1 MVATVTTDKGEI
13 CGSEEDG
20 LLVFRGIPYAAAPTG
35 HLRWQPPQPRPSWD
49 GVLETTRFGNQAPQN
64 ASALD
69 GMLGGTG
76 EPAAEGE
83 DCLYLNVWTPG
94 TNNAQR
100 PVMFWIHGGAFTI
113 GAGSQALYDGQYLA
127 REGDV
132 VVVTINYR
140 MGALG
145 FLNLQEATGGKI
157 GATGNEG
164 LLDQVAALE
173 WVRDNIAAFGGDPT
187 NVTIF
192 GESAGGMSVGCLLAM
207 PSAEGL
213 FHKAIPQSGACHTAL
228 SKSEA
233 VKVAEAVMEL
243 LGTDDPGALM
253 HLPESTLTEVQTKLA
268 AIAVERGLAGMSF
281 QPVVDGDVLS
291 ALPIERIRAGSA
303 SGIAIMAGCTTEE
316 WKLFSAFGPDA
327 RNMTEEALT
336 EAVGDIF
343 GDSAAADVIAGYRA
357 WLTATGKGADPSD
370 VSAEIMTD
378 RVFWLPAMVLL
389 EAQHAHD
396 ERTYGYLFDWKSP
409 LMDGAMGACHA
420 VELGFVWGT
429 YDKNGA
435 GTFFG
440 EGPEADAL
448 SDFTRAAWIRF
459 AHTGHPGDDS
469 GTAWPTY
476 DAQNRATMV
485 FSSSPEVVNDP
496 GGPVRTLWDD
506 VPESKLGSL

>member
-1 MVATVTTDKGEI
+1 MVAMAMTDKGEI
-13 CGSEEDG
+13 RGSEEDG

-35 HLRWQPPQPRPSWD
+35 ELRWQPPQPHPPWD
-49 GVLETTRFGNQAPQN
+49 EPLEATTFGNQAPQN
-64 ASALD
+64 ATPMD
-69 GMLGGTG
+69 GLLGGSADPG
-76 EPAAEGE
+76 AQGE
-83 DCLYLNVWTPG
+83 DCLFLNVWTPG
-94 TNNAQR
+94 TNDTQR

-113 GAGSQALYDGQYLA
+113 GAGSQPLYDGQYLA

-145 FLNLQEATGGKI
+145 FLNLKEATDGKI

-233 VKVAEAVMEL
+233 LRVAETVMEL
-243 LGTDDPGALM
+243 LETDDSGALM
-253 HLPESTLTEVQTKLA
+253 ELPEATLTEVQTKLS
-268 AIAVERGLAGMSF
+268 AIASERGLPGMSF
-281 QPVVDGDVLS
+281 QPVIDGEVLP
-291 ALPIERIRAGSA
+291 AMPIERVRAGSA
-303 SGIAIMAGCTTEE
+303 AGIAIMAGCTTEE
-316 WKLFSAFGPDA
+316 WKLFSALDPLA
-327 RNMTEEALT
+327 TNMSEDALT
-336 EAVGDIF
+336 EAISDIF
-343 GDSAAADVIAGYRA
+343 GDSAADVIGSYRS
-357 WLTATGKGADPSD
+357 WLADSGKGTGPGD

-378 RVFWLPAMVLL
+378 RVFWVPAMALL
-389 EAQHAHD
+389 EAQRAHD
-396 ERTYGYLFDWKSP
+396 ARTYSYLFDWKSP

-448 SDFTRAAWIRF
+448 SDFTRGAWIRF

-469 GTAWPTY
+469 GTAWPSY
-476 DAQNRATMV
+476 DAQSRATMV
-485 FSSSPEVVNDP
+485 FSGSPEVVTDP
-496 GGPVRTLWDD
+496 AGTIRTLWDD
-506 VPESKLGSL
+506 VPESILGTL

>member
-1 MVATVTTDKGEI
+1 MGAVVTTDKGELR
-13 CGSEEDG
+13 GSEEDG

-35 HLRWQPPQPRPSWD
+35 DLRWQPPQPHPAWD
-49 GVLETTRFGNQAPQN
+49 EIRDATAFGNQAPQN
-64 ASALD
+64 ASPID
-69 GMLGGTG
+69 GLLGGSD
-76 EPAAEGE
+76 EPATQGE
-83 DCLYLNVWTPG
+83 DCLFLNVWTRG
-94 TNNAQR
+94 TNNAER
-100 PVMFWIHGGAFTI
+100 PVMFWIHGGGFTI
-113 GAGSQALYDGQYLA
+113 GAGSQPLYDGQYLA

-145 FLNLQEATGGKI
+145 FMNLKETTDGKI

-207 PSAEGL
+207 PSANGL

-233 VKVAEAVMEL
+233 AKVAETVMEL
-243 LGTDDPGALM
+243 LGTDDPDELIE
-253 HLPESTLTEVQTKLA
+253 LPEASLTDVQAKLS
-268 AIAVERGLAGMSF
+268 AIASERGLSGMSF
-281 QPVVDGDVLS
+281 QPVIDGDVLP
-291 ALPIERIRAGSA
+291 AMPIERIRAGSA
-303 SGIAIMAGCTTEE
+303 TGIAVMAGCTAEE
-316 WKLFSAFGPDA
+316 WKLFSSLDPLAT
-327 RNMTEEALT
+327 NMSEDTLL
-336 EAVGDIF
+336 EAVGGIF
-343 GDSAAADVIAGYRA
+343 GDATADVIGRYRS
-357 WLTATGKGADPSD
+357 WLADSGKGTGPGD

-378 RVFWLPAMVLL
+378 RVFWIPAIVLL

-396 ERTYGYLFDWKSP
+396 KRTYGYLFDWKSP
-409 LMDGAMGACHA
+409 LMGGAMGACHA

-435 GTFFG
+435 GSFFG
-440 EGPEADAL
+440 EGPEADTL

-459 AHTGHPGDDS
+459 ARTGHPGGGS
-469 GTAWPTY
+469 GPVWPSY
-476 DAQNRATMV
+476 DAESRATMV
-485 FSSSPEVVNDP
+485 FSNSPEVVTDP
-496 GGPVRTLWDD
+496 ADSIRTLWTD
-506 VPESKLGSL
+506 VPESRLGTL

>member
-1 MVATVTTDKGEI
+1 MGLMVKTDKGEI
-13 CGSEEDG
+13 RGSEEEG

-35 HLRWQPPQPRPSWD
+35 ELRWQPPQPHPSWD
-49 GVLETTRFGNQAPQN
+49 EVLETTSFGNQAPQN
-64 ASALD
+64 ATPMD
-69 GMLGGTG
+69 GMLGGSS

-83 DCLYLNVWTPG
+83 DCLFLNVWTPG
-94 TNNAQR
+94 TQNAER
-100 PVMFWIHGGAFTI
+100 PVMFWIHGGGFTI

-145 FLNLQEATGGKI
+145 FLNLKEATGGQI

-173 WVRDNIAAFGGDPT
+173 WVRDNISAFGGDPT

-233 VKVAEAVMEL
+233 LKVAETVMEL
-243 LGTDDPGALM
+243 LETDDPDALM
-253 HLPESTLTEVQTKLA
+253 GLSEATLTEVQTKLS
-268 AIAVERGLAGMSF
+268 AIASERGLPGMSF
-281 QPVVDGDVLS
+281 QPVIDGEVLP
-291 ALPIERIRAGSA
+291 AMPIERVRSGSA
-303 SGIAIMAGCTTEE
+303 AGIAIMAGCTTEE
-316 WKLFSAFGPDA
+316 WKLFSALDPLST
-327 RNMTEEALT
+327 NMSEEALT
-336 EAVGDIF
+336 EAVGAIF
-343 GDSAAADVIAGYRA
+343 GDSAADVIGGYRA
-357 WLTATGKGADPSD
+357 WLADSGKGTEPGDIS
-370 VSAEIMTD
+370 VEIMTD
-378 RVFWLPAMVLL
+378 RVFWVPAMVLL
-389 EAQHAHD
+389 EAQRAHD

-409 LMDGAMGACHA
+409 LLGGAMGACHA

-440 EGPEADAL
+440 EGPDADAL

-469 GTAWPTY
+469 GPDWPSY
-476 DAQNRATMV
+476 DAESRATMV
-485 FSSSPEVVNDP
+485 FSNSPEVVSDP
-496 GGPVRTLWDD
+496 GGSIRELWPG
-506 VPESKLGSL
+506 VPESKLGTL

>member
-1 MVATVTTDKGEI
+1 MVAMAMTDNGEI
-13 CGSEEDG
+13 RGSEEDG

-35 HLRWQPPQPRPSWD
+35 ELRWQPPQPHPPWD
-49 GVLETTRFGNQAPQN
+49 EALEATGFGNQAPQN
-64 ASALD
+64 ASPMD
-69 GMLGGTG
+69 GLFGGSA
-76 EPAAEGE
+76 EPAAQGE
-83 DCLYLNVWTPG
+83 DCLFLNVWTPG
-94 TNNAQR
+94 TNDTQR

-113 GAGSQALYDGQYLA
+113 GAGSQPLYDGQYLA

-145 FLNLQEATGGKI
+145 FLNLKEATGGKI

-233 VKVAEAVMEL
+233 LRVAETVMEL
-243 LGTDDPGALM
+243 LETDDPDALM
-253 HLPESTLTEVQTKLA
+253 ELPEATLTEVQTKLS
-268 AIAVERGLAGMSF
+268 AIASERGLPGMSF
-281 QPVVDGDVLS
+281 QPVIDGEVLP
-291 ALPIERIRAGSA
+291 AMPIECVRAGSA
-303 SGIAIMAGCTTEE
+303 AGIAIMAGCTTEE
-316 WKLFSAFGPDA
+316 WKLFSGLDPAA
-327 RNMTEEALT
+327 TNMSEEALT
-336 EAVGDIF
+336 EAVGEIF
-343 GDSAAADVIAGYRA
+343 GDLAADVIGSYRSLLA
-357 WLTATGKGADPSD
+357 DSGKGTGPGD

-378 RVFWLPAMVLL
+378 RVFWVPAMILL
-389 EAQHAHD
+389 EAQRAHD
-396 ERTYGYLFDWKSP
+396 ARTYGYLFDWKSP
-409 LMDGAMGACHA
+409 LMGGAMGACHA

-429 YDKNGA
+429 YDKNGG

-440 EGPEADAL
+440 EGAEADAL
-448 SDFTRAAWIRF
+448 SEFTQDAWIRF
-459 AHTGHPGDDS
+459 AHTGHPGGGS
-469 GTAWPTY
+469 GPAWPSY
-476 DAQNRATMV
+476 DSERRATMV
-485 FSSSPEVVNDP
+485 FSSSPEVVMDP
-496 GGPVRTLWDD
+496 ADAIRTLWTG
-506 VPESKLGSL
+506 VPESSLGTL